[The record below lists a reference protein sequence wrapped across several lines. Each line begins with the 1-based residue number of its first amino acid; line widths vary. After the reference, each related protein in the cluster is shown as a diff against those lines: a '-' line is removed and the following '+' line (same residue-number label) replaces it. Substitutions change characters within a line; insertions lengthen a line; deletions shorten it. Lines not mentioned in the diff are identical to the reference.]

1 VIAVIV
7 TFCLAVVLFA
17 AIPTW
22 SSPGVQDY
30 NPWYDVNDD
39 GSIDG
44 SDLIVLCRAFGTTGQ
59 NITKGSI
66 QYDSGWINITDK
78 CGENITVTHNLNIAD
93 WNDPNITV
101 DITGKTTPGGG
112 LQRFLGLTGQQGWN
126 KTYGGTG
133 LDEAQALVQTS
144 DGGYALAGYT
154 DSFGAGNNDA
164 WLVKTDST
172 GNMQWNKTYGGTGF
186 DYVNALVQTSD
197 GGYALAGETWSFG
210 AGFYDSWLIKTDAES
225 GLAWTDSSANMPR
238 WSRTYGGTDNDEP
251 RSIIQTS
258 DGGYAL
264 AGFTFPG
271 ASNADFW
278 LVKTDASGNALW
290 NKTYGG
296 TGDDTAYSVV
306 QTGDGGYA
314 LAGYTYSFGAGG
326 NDFWLVKT
334 DASGNQQW
342 NKTYGGTS
350 DDWAY
355 SVIQTGDQGYALAG
369 VTYGFGPWDSWLV
382 KTDSSGNQ
390 QWNKTYGGTSQD
402 WALSVVQT
410 GDGGYALAGYT
421 YSFGAGGNDFW
432 LVKTDASGNQQWN
445 KTYGGTSDDW
455 AYSVIQTGDQGYAL
469 AGVTYGFGPWD
480 SWLVKTDSS
489 GNQQWNKT
497 YGGTSQDWALSVVQT
512 GDGGYALAGY
522 TYSFGAGG
530 NDFWLVKT
538 DASGNQQWNKTYGG
552 TSNDAAYSIVKTGD
566 GGYALAGS
574 TYSYGAGGYDFW
586 LVKTDSAGLAWPES
600 SPNTITLHRGATDA
614 YWNFVRVQIWQR
626 K

>member
-1 VIAVIV
+1 VTKRRDLVIAVIV

-350 DDWAY
+350 YDYAY
-355 SVIQTGDQGYALAG
+355 SIVKTRPDGGFALAG
-369 VTYGFGPWDSWLV
+369 ATY
-382 KTDSSGNQ
+382 SSG
-390 QWNKTYGGTSQD
+390 
-402 WALSVVQT
+402 
-410 GDGGYALAGYT
+410 AG
-421 YSFGAGGNDFW
+421 SEDFW
-432 LVKTDASGNQQWN
+432 LVKTDASGNVLWN
-445 KTYGGTSDDW
+445 KTYGGTGDDR
-455 AYSVIQTGDQGYAL
+455 A
-469 AGVTYGFGPWD
+469 
-480 SWLVKTDSS
+480 
-489 GNQQWNKT
+489 
-497 YGGTSQDWALSVVQT
+497 TSIVQT
-512 GDGGYALAGY
+512 RDGGYVLAGS
-522 TYSFGAGG
+522 TTSFGAGSG
-530 NDFWLVKT
+530 DFWLVKT